1 LFNGSVLAI
10 GRTTKMPLKLKC
22 LEGVRK
28 PIHGEIMQTI
38 QRQIGLVAKLL
49 AALLLGSLAA
59 ACTAPVPKPAMV
71 PLGQTG
77 DFGYSE
83 RDVGTDRIEVTYTGS
98 TIRVSSSADSRLV
111 AERAK
116 TRDLAIWRAAQI
128 ADQRGMA
135 AMKIENEERDT
146 GLQVTWDYYGHG
158 YGSYYPYGWR
168 RYGYWGS
175 PSWFY
180 DDPYYYQPVRRAY
193 GQSVTTLT
201 LQLLNLYDPNDAAQ
215 LPVKET
221 LTRLQSARSG
231 AAY

>member
-1 LFNGSVLAI
+1 LRALSEKATFLV
-10 GRTTKMPLKLKC
+10 
-22 LEGVRK
+22 VR
-28 PIHGEIMQTI
+28 PIYGEIMRNI
-38 QRQIGLVAKLL
+38 QRQTGPIAKVLAATLLAILVA
-49 AALLLGSLAA
+49 
-59 ACTAPVPKPAMV
+59 ACATPPPKPAMV

-98 TIRVSSSADSRLV
+98 NIRVSSSEGRDDSRLV
-111 AERAK
+111 AEREK

-135 AMKIENEERDT
+135 AMKIENEARDT
-146 GLQVTWDYYGHG
+146 DLQVTRDYG
-158 YGSYYPYGWR
+158 YGYGGYGYGPYYPYGWR
-168 RYGYWGS
+168 RYGYWGH
-175 PSWFY
+175 PTWFY
-180 DDPYYYQPVRRAY
+180 DDPFYYQPVRRAY
-193 GQSVTTLT
+193 GQAVTTLT
-201 LQLLNLYDPNDAAQ
+201 VQLLKQYDPDDQTQ

>member
-1 LFNGSVLAI
+1 
-10 GRTTKMPLKLKC
+10 MPN
-22 LEGVRK
+22 
-28 PIHGEIMQTI
+28 I
-38 QRQIGLVAKLL
+38 QRLTGPVAKLL
-49 AALLLGSLAA
+49 AAALLATLVA
-59 ACTAPVPKPAMV
+59 ACAAPPPKPAMV

-83 RDVGTDRIEVTYTGS
+83 RDLDPDRIEVTYTGS
-98 TIRVSSSADSRLV
+98 KIRVSSSQGKDDSRLV

-135 AMKIENEERDT
+135 AMKIENEARDT
-146 GLQVTWDYYGHG
+146 DVQVTRDYVRNFGG
-158 YGSYYPYGWR
+158 YPYSWR
-168 RYGYWGS
+168 RYGYWGR

-193 GQSVTTLT
+193 GQAVTTLNV
-201 LQLLNLYDPNDAAQ
+201 QLLKQYDPNDETQ

-221 LTRLQSARSG
+221 LARLQSERSG

>member
-1 LFNGSVLAI
+1 ML
-10 GRTTKMPLKLKC
+10 
-22 LEGVRK
+22 
-28 PIHGEIMQTI
+28 
-38 QRQIGLVAKLL
+38 QRLTGPATKLL
-49 AALLLGSLAA
+49 AAALLATLAA
-59 ACTAPVPKPAMV
+59 ACSTPVPKPAMV

-83 RDVGTDRIEVTYTGS
+83 RDIGTDRIEVTYTGANL
-98 TIRVSSSADSRLV
+98 RVSSSQGRNDSRMV
-111 AERAK
+111 AEREK
-116 TRDLAIWRAAQI
+116 TRDLALWRAAQI

-135 AMKIENEERDT
+135 AMKIENEARDT
-146 GLQVTWDYYGHG
+146 DVQVTRDYG
-158 YGSYYPYGWR
+158 YPYYPYYPYGWR
-168 RYGYWGS
+168 RYGYWGR

-201 LQLLNLYDPNDAAQ
+201 IQLLKQYDAGDATQ
-215 LPVKET
+215 MPVKET